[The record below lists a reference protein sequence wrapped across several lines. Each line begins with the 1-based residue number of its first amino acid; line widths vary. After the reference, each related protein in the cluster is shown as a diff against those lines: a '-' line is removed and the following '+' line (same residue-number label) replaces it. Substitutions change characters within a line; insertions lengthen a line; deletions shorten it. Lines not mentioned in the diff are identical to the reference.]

1 MITLEALFVQAVDD
15 HGEAGG
21 GEQGDEDSVDSSG
34 LSDPVLVRETP
45 VEEEEPVNAAQRQ
58 SDVVGESK
66 IRTSITVMRLSK
78 GQNILSRS
86 KSKSKV

>member
-1 MITLEALFVQAVDD
+1 MITLEALSVQAVDD

>member
-1 MITLEALFVQAVDD
+1 MITLEALFVQTVDD

-21 GEQGDEDSVDSSG
+21 GQQGDEDSVDCSG
-34 LSDPVLVRETP
+34 LCDSVLVRETP
-45 VEEEEPVNAAQRQ
+45 VEEEEPVNAAQSQ

-78 GQNILSRS
+78 GQKILSRS